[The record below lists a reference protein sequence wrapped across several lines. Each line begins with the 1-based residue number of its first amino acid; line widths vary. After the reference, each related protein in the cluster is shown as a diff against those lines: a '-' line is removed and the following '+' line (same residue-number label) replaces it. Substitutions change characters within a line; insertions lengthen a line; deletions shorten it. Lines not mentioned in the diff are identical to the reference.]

1 MEILVLIG
9 IWIATW
15 NALTHL
21 ERFAIEMANRR
32 KKR

>member
-1 MEILVLIG
+1 MEILVLVG
-9 IWIATW
+9 IFISIW

-21 ERFAIEMANRR
+21 ERFAIEMASRR

>member
-1 MEILVLIG
+1 MAILVLVG
-9 IWIATW
+9 IFISLW

-21 ERFAIEMANRR
+21 ELFAIEMANRR